1 MDKLYK
7 EYKKKIKE
15 TEWLK
20 MYQPW
25 LKWQKYLLRHPI
37 NKISDLSKIGVK
49 YGTDKAGPEHN
60 YTEVIYSPLLLGLK
74 HEPINI
80 LEIGSGDIGASL
92 KMWREYFPNATIY
105 CLEPFFCKTTK
116 VTPQYLR
123 QCSIK
128 VFKGNQLSRDDLH
141 GVASM
146 PPDGFDVIVDDGAH
160 NHDAHQISLGTLFPY
175 LRSKGVYIIEDL
187 HSAGDRAARLR
198 DVNQWLDSS
207 DIIDRSQVIYHK
219 HDISIMDSITHMSHR
234 QGYRCKS
241 LTQNERD
248 YLTQNIKNAYF
259 INDGLATGIYK
270 AAVIEKKK
278 DNTKKQSLVT
288 VPKGFIHAESRKF

>member
-1 MDKLYK
+1 M
-7 EYKKKIKE
+7 
-15 TEWLK
+15 
-20 MYQPW
+20 
-25 LKWQKYLLRHPI
+25 
-37 NKISDLSKIGVK
+37 ISDLTRIGRK
-49 YGTDKAGPEHN
+49 CKTDKAGPDHN
-60 YTEVIYSPLLLGLK
+60 YTEVIYSPLFK
-74 HEPINI
+74 NVRKEPIKL

-92 KMWREYFPNATIY
+92 RMWREYFPNATIY

-128 VFKGNQLSRDDLH
+128 VFKGNQLSREDLH
-141 GVASM
+141 GAANMSS
-146 PPDGFDVIVDDGAH
+146 DGFDVIVDDGAH

-175 LRSKGVYIIEDL
+175 LKSEGVYIIEDL

-219 HDISIMDSITHMSHR
+219 HDISIMDSITYMSR
-234 QGYRCKS
+234 EQKYQCKS
-241 LTQNERD
+241 LTQNERE
-248 YLTQNIKNAYF
+248 YLTQNIKNAFF
-259 INDGLATGIYK
+259 IEDPLLRGQAQFYK
-270 AAVIEKKK
+270 ALVIEKRKK
-278 DNTKKQSLVT
+278 NRDDKSLVT